1 MKNVILTSALT
12 TLIASPAMA
21 DNHFDPDPFIG
32 GSVIYSK
39 MENLD
44 IAGADIDDTGDL
56 GEFKDDRSSWKVF
69 AGAWI
74 NDWVGIEGQYIDL
87 GEYKDSG
94 FKLDADAKT
103 ATLMVGL
110 PVGDHTRIYAKGGR
124 MWWDADLKAPLD
136 TSASRE
142 GSNPFYGAGVTI
154 ALMPNLNLRAEY
166 ERAQFDGDNV
176 KADIDFASAGLGF
189 MF

>member
-74 NDWVGIEGQYIDL
+74 ND
-87 GEYKDSG
+87 
-94 FKLDADAKT
+94 
-103 ATLMVGL
+103 
-110 PVGDHTRIYAKGGR
+110 
-124 MWWDADLKAPLD
+124 
-136 TSASRE
+136 
-142 GSNPFYGAGVTI
+142 
-154 ALMPNLNLRAEY
+154 
-166 ERAQFDGDNV
+166 
-176 KADIDFASAGLGF
+176 
-189 MF
+189 